1 MLYLSIII
9 FLFLVVVTYLALRSL
24 ASELGVGAGIKVEGS
39 DHTKSNSIQVKSDLF
54 NRLCKYHREGLISK
68 DKLIFT
74 RGLHT
79 VERSSVNPWFL
90 TGLVDAEGS
99 FVVHIVKDDSRK
111 LGCFVLASFE
121 LALNVKD
128 RLLLDLLQ
136 ETMGNIGNIYY
147 NPQDDTYKYKVSN
160 IEGLNN
166 FVIPHFQK
174 YPLLTQK
181 KVDFE
186 IFVKIIQIMYKK
198 EHLTAKGL
206 QEIINLKSSLNLG
219 LSIGLSKKL
228 SDSFKVEPVE
238 RPKFTPT
245 FISDPSWLA
254 GFCEGES
261 CFYINIGKSPKS
273 KTGWAVQLV
282 FKITQHSRD
291 IQLLELIKNFLDCGR
306 IEKRAGFAA
315 DFTVTSIKDIDSKI
329 LTFFNKY
336 PLQGSKLLNLN
347 DFKEA
352 FIIME
357 SKGHLTEEGLNK
369 IRAIKAGMNT
379 GRI

>member
-1 MLYLSIII
+1 MH
-9 FLFLVVVTYLALRSL
+9 
-24 ASELGVGAGIKVEGS
+24 KP
-39 DHTKSNSIQVKSDLF
+39 
-54 NRLCKYHREGLISK
+54 
-68 DKLIFT
+68 IFT
-74 RGLHT
+74 HSLHT
-79 VERSSVNPWFL
+79 VERSLVNPWFI

-99 FVVHIVKDDSRK
+99 FVVQIVKDDSRK
-111 LGCFVLASFE
+111 LGYFVLASFE

-128 RLLLDLLQ
+128 RLLLNLLQ

-160 IEGLNN
+160 IEGLIN
-166 FVIPHFQK
+166 FVLPHFEK

-181 KVDFE
+181 KVDFDL
-186 IFVKIIQIMYKK
+186 FVKIVQIINKK
-198 EHLTAKGL
+198 EHLTLKGL
-206 QEIINLKSSLNLG
+206 QEIINIKSSLNLG
-219 LSIGLSKKL
+219 LSRKL
-228 SDSFKVEPVE
+228 PENFKVVPVE
-238 RPKFTPT
+238 RPKFNPI
-245 FISDPSWLA
+245 FISDPAWLA

-291 IQLLELIKNFLDCGR
+291 IPLLELIKNFLGCGR

-336 PLQGSKLLNLN
+336 PLLGSKLLNLK
-347 DFKEA
+347 DFNEA
-352 FIIME
+352 FKIME
-357 SKGHLTEEGLNK
+357 AKGHLTEEGLNK
-369 IRAIKAGMNT
+369 IRVIKAGMNT
-379 GRI
+379 GRTDKNN

>member
-1 MLYLSIII
+1 MLYLFIII
-9 FLFLVVVTYLALRSL
+9 FLFLVVVTYL
-24 ASELGVGAGIKVEGS
+24 GVKVEGS
-39 DHTKSNSIQVKSDLF
+39 DHTKSNSIQVKSNSF
-54 NRLCKYHREGLISK
+54 NRLCREGLISK

-99 FVVHIVKDDSRK
+99 FVVYIVKDDSRK
-111 LGCFVLASFE
+111 LGYFVLASFE

-160 IEGLNN
+160 IEGLIN
-166 FVIPHFQK
+166 FVIPHFKK

-181 KVDFE
+181 KVDYE
-186 IFVKIIQIMYKK
+186 LFVKIVQIMYKK

-219 LSIGLSKKL
+219 LSKKL
-228 SDSFKVEPVE
+228 PDNFKVVPVE

-329 LTFFNKY
+329 LTFFYKY
-336 PLQGSKLLNLN
+336 PLLGSKLLNLN

-352 FIIME
+352 FKIME
-357 SKGHLTEEGLNK
+357 KGHLTEEGLNK
-369 IRAIKAGMNT
+369 IRVIKAGMNT